1 MGSSTGSRFGKLEPK
16 TKMNL
21 AQVLIQIEIIY
32 KIDNP
37 YSQTN
42 SEMVRIWYF
51 LQQSVPYP
59 NLYHIRIRI
68 SASSCLHQLIFSRD
82 VS

>member
-42 SEMVRIWYF
+42 NEMVLFVFGTFYNSLYLTRICIISGLEY
-51 LQQSVPYP
+51 LQAAACTS
-59 NLYHIRIRI
+59 
-68 SASSCLHQLIFSRD
+68 
-82 VS
+82 

>member
-1 MGSSTGSRFGKLEPK
+1 
-16 TKMNL
+16 MNL

-42 SEMVRIWYF
+42 NEMVVFGTFCIWYF
-51 LQQSVPYP
+51 LQQSVPEFVSYP
-59 NLYHIRIRI
+59 
-68 SASSCLHQLIFSRD
+68 D
-82 VS
+82 

>member
-42 SEMVRIWYF
+42 NEMVRIWYF
-51 LQQSVPYP
+51 LYLVLFTTVCTLPEFVSYP
-59 NLYHIRIRI
+59 
-68 SASSCLHQLIFSRD
+68 D
-82 VS
+82 

>member
-16 TKMNL
+16 NKMNL

-42 SEMVRIWYF
+42 NEMVVFGTFCIWYF
-51 LQQSVPYP
+51 LQQSVPEFVSYP
-59 NLYHIRIRI
+59 
-68 SASSCLHQLIFSRD
+68 D
-82 VS
+82 

>member
-1 MGSSTGSRFGKLEPK
+1 MGSSTSSRFGKLEPK

-21 AQVLIQIEIIY
+21 AQKNEVLIQIEIIY

-42 SEMVRIWYF
+42 NEMVVFGTFCIWCF
-51 LQQSVPYP
+51 LQQSVPEFVSYP
-59 NLYHIRIRI
+59 
-68 SASSCLHQLIFSRD
+68 D
-82 VS
+82 

>member
-42 SEMVRIWYF
+42 NEMVRIWYF
-51 LQQSVPYP
+51 LYLV
-59 NLYHIRIRI
+59 LFTTVCTRICII
-68 SASSCLHQLIFSRD
+68 SGLEYLQAAACIS
-82 VS
+82 

>member
-42 SEMVRIWYF
+42 NEMVRIWYF
-51 LQQSVPYP
+51 LYLVLFTTGCTLPEFVSYP
-59 NLYHIRIRI
+59 
-68 SASSCLHQLIFSRD
+68 D
-82 VS
+82 